1 MEGLNTLGTFFQ
13 KELAGETFPQELL
26 AGEIAHLTVNR
37 QERLVRVEA
46 RFPAFVEYGDL
57 QRLSKVLEGPAL
69 GLPCVRLEPRFPAE
83 SFSAQ
88 CVPSLVAAVKELDAC
103 LNGTFKQA
111 EANLNGSTL
120 SISLAHG
127 GYDLL
132 AARGTGEKLQGL
144 IQAWFG
150 VACQVEFTGKRTVAQ
165 GEESLIQRVR
175 TQEVKRQREAAIQEM
190 EQYEESP
197 TAPLPTI
204 AMRSIAMLAP
214 YARLVPWSRLPV

>member
-1 MEGLNTLGTFFQ
+1 M
-13 KELAGETFPQELL
+13 
-26 AGEIAHLTVNR
+26 
-37 QERLVRVEA
+37 RVEA
-46 RFPAFVEYGDL
+46 RFPAFVEYGNL

-83 SFSAQ
+83 CFSAQ

-175 TQEVKRQREAAIQEM
+175 TQGGQ
-190 EQYEESP
+190 
-197 TAPLPTI
+197 APAGGRHPGDG
-204 AMRSIAMLAP
+204 AVRGGHAGAGQP
-214 YARLVPWSRLPV
+214 PEGQHPG